1 MSARNKISPA
11 FDPFLSESGSSD
23 KRDAIVVYRAPE
35 IKGERVRRNPRRLK
49 GRHEYVSQSA
59 AIQARVATTLFTS
72 YKKASRDYVRKEM
85 QLNYF
90 PIGAN
95 TLPVSTVEVTQRT
108 LPALAEQPDVVA
120 VLPNQKIHL
129 IQPKD
134 VDYSSPGGQEIRDKL
149 TWGLKQL
156 DIPKLWKTTKGKWI
170 NVAVLDTGVHAKHP
184 ALKGRVKEFVVID
197 PLGRRIE
204 ATPMFD
210 SGQHGTHVCGTIAG
224 DKTTEGVSIGVAP
237 EANLLVAG
245 VLVGETTLRTLLE
258 GISWA
263 VEKGADIINMSL
275 GFSYYEP
282 LFNEVLKIIIDQYG
296 ILPIVAIGNENH
308 GNSSSPGNVFNAFS
322 VGAVEK
328 ISRNKVDVAFFS
340 GGASLSFP
348 RKTPDIVIKP
358 DVVAPGVQVYS
369 SIPPVNLPDG
379 TYEYTYMHGTSMAT
393 PHVSG
398 VAALLMSSNSKAS
411 ISDII
416 QVLKNTAWHPNGPN
430 ARPDN
435 RWGYGLIQPFDA
447 LMALSTKT
455 STSSA
460 SPGKPLDT
468 PSSSPSTSGSS
479 TTTSKKPLASP
490 GSSTES
496 NGNS

>member
-1 MSARNKISPA
+1 MSAMNKISPA
-11 FDPFLSESGSSD
+11 FDPFLSESGYRD

-35 IKGERVRRNPRRLK
+35 IKGPRVRRHLRELK
-49 GRHEYVSQSA
+49 GRREYVSQSA
-59 AIQARVATTLFTS
+59 AIQRQVAMSLFTS
-72 YKKASRDYVRKEM
+72 YKEASKDYFRKEL
-85 QLNYF
+85 QLDYF

-95 TLPVSTVEVTQRT
+95 TLPVSTVEVTQKT
-108 LPALAEQPDVVA
+108 LPALAEQSDVVA

-134 VDYSSPGGQEIRDKL
+134 VAYSSPSGQEIRDKL

-156 DIPKLWKTTKGKWI
+156 DIPRLWEKTKGKWI
-170 NVAVLDTGVHAKHP
+170 NVAVLDTGVHAEHP
-184 ALKGRVKEFVVID
+184 SLNDRVKEFVVID

-224 DKTTEGVSIGVAP
+224 GKTPEGVSIGVAP

-282 LFNEVLKIIIDQYG
+282 LFNEVLKIIIDQYS
-296 ILPIVAIGNENH
+296 ILPVVAIGNENH
-308 GNSSSPGNVFNAFS
+308 GNSSSPGNVYNAFS
-322 VGAVEK
+322 VGAVER
-328 ISRNKVDVAFFS
+328 IPRNKVDVAFFS

-348 RKTPDIVIKP
+348 QKTPDVVIKP

-369 SIPPVNLPDG
+369 SIPPVNQPDG
-379 TYEYTYMHGTSMAT
+379 TYEYTYMHGTSMAA
-393 PHVSG
+393 PHVAG
-398 VAALLMSSNSKAS
+398 VAALLMSANSRAS

-416 QVLKNTAWHPNGPN
+416 QVLKNTAWHPSGPS

-447 LMALSTKT
+447 LAALSTKT

-460 SPGKPLDT
+460 SSGKPPAT
-468 PSSSPSTSGSS
+468 PSSSPSNSGSPAS
-479 TTTSKKPLASP
+479 SSKKPLAP
-490 GSSTES
+490 GSSKES
-496 NGNS
+496 NGSS